1 MRILIALLCVLAN
14 AFFVASEFAMAKV
27 RATALEALARN
38 GDKSAARALNIQKNL
53 DVYLTTTQLGIT
65 LSSLCLGWVGEP
77 AVASLLEA
85 PLRAFGASDSVVHG
99 VAIPVGFTAITLL
112 HIVFGELIPKSVSM
126 RIPEPMA
133 RATAQAIQAVHFVLY
148 PALWVLNGV
157 SRFVLRLLRL
167 PAPDNAEGALSLEEL
182 RLVVRASFKE
192 SDDAIAA
199 KKGELLERVLRGT
212 DRPLRSVMVPR
223 VDMITLSLDMTFDE
237 ALAHVRRHGF
247 SRYPLS
253 ESGDPDKVLG
263 YIYVK
268 DVLMATEPPKG
279 GLRALKRDILYVP
292 ESRTVGDTLTEFQ
305 RKKIPIAV
313 VVDEYGGTS
322 GVVTLENLVE
332 EIVGDIQD
340 ELDSEAPQIYRQDDG
355 VVIVDGSVAVS
366 DVEIPGL
373 EIPSIDGG
381 DTVGGFVV
389 ASLGRLAHPGDRV
402 RLGGYD
408 AVVEDV
414 RRRRVGR
421 VAFVPAVR
429 TIPPPPAP
437 AAPTASDDSQTE

>member
-1 MRILIALLCVLAN
+1 MLKLLVALLCVAAN
-14 AFFVASEFAMAKV
+14 AFFVAAEFAMAKV
-27 RATALEALARN
+27 RSTSLETMAQA
-38 GDKSAARALNIQKNL
+38 GDKPAARALAIQKQL

-77 AVASLLEA
+77 AVAGLLA
-85 PLRAFGASDSVVHG
+85 GPLRALGATEAVVHG
-99 VAIPVGFTAITLL
+99 IAIPVGFTAITML
-112 HIVFGELIPKSVSM
+112 HIVFGELVPKSISM

-133 RATAQAIQAVHFVLY
+133 RHTARTLQIIYFVLY
-148 PALWVLNGV
+148 PGLFILNGI
-157 SRFVLRLLRL
+157 SRFVLRAFNL

-182 RLVVRASFKE
+182 RLIVRASFK
-192 SDDAIAA
+192 DAADSQYA

-212 DRPLRSVMVPR
+212 DRTLRSVMVPR
-223 VDMITLSLDMTFDE
+223 VDMITLSLDMSFDE
-237 ALAHVRRHGF
+237 ALSHVRKHGF

-253 ESGDPDKVLG
+253 ETGDPDKVLG

-268 DVLMATEPPKG
+268 DVLMATQPPKG
-279 GLRALKRDILYVP
+279 GLRALKRDILYAP
-292 ESRTVGDTLTEFQ
+292 EARTVGDTLTEFQ
-305 RKKIPIAV
+305 RTKIPIAV

-322 GVVTLENLVE
+322 GIVTLENLVE

-340 ELDSEAPQIYRQDDG
+340 ELDMEGPRIDRREDG
-355 VVIVDGSVAVS
+355 VVVVDGSISV
-366 DVEIPGL
+366 DQLEIPGL
-373 EIPSIDGG
+373 EIPEIEGG
-381 DTVGGFVV
+381 ETVGGFVI

-429 TIPPPPAP
+429 TIPPPSMPSGND
-437 AAPTASDDSQTE
+437 TTE

>member
-1 MRILIALLCVLAN
+1 MLKLLVAVLCVAAN
-14 AFFVASEFAMAKV
+14 SFFVAAEFAMAKV
-27 RATALEALARN
+27 RSTSLEAMAKA
-38 GDKSAARALNIQKNL
+38 GDKPAVRALAIQKQL

-77 AVASLLEA
+77 AVAALIEPAIHAL
-85 PLRAFGASDSVVHG
+85 GASDAVVHG
-99 VAIPVGFTAITLL
+99 IAIPVGFAGITLV
-112 HIVFGELIPKSVSM
+112 HIVIGELVPKSFAM
-126 RIPEPMA
+126 RLPEPVA
-133 RATAQAIQAVHFVLY
+133 RATARPLQIIYFILY
-148 PALWVLNGV
+148 PGLFVLNGI
-157 SRFVLRLLRL
+157 SRAVLTLLRL
-167 PAPDNAEGALSLEEL
+167 PAPDNAEGVLSLEEL
-182 RLVVRASFKE
+182 RLIVKASFKDSTDKLE
-192 SDDAIAA
+192 A

-212 DRPLRSVMVPR
+212 DRNLRSVMVPR
-223 VDMITLSLDMTFDE
+223 VDMITLALDMSFEE

-253 ESGDPDKVLG
+253 ETGDPDKVLG

-305 RKKIPIAV
+305 RTKIPIAV

-322 GVVTLENLVE
+322 GIVTLENLVE

-340 ELDSEAPQIYRQDDG
+340 ELDVEGPRIDRRDDG
-355 VVIVDGSVAVS
+355 VVVVDGSMGI
-366 DVEIPGL
+366 DQLEIPGL
-373 EIPSIDGG
+373 EIPALEGG
-381 DTVGGFVV
+381 ETVGGFVI

-429 TIPPPPAP
+429 TIPPPPA
-437 AAPTASDDSQTE
+437 APTTEEPSA